1 MSVIEEIAAER
12 RRQIEAEG
20 YSADHDAGHPGEL
33 ARAGAAYAN
42 EAAIELHGDGPT
54 STHPPRLWPWS
65 ASSYK
70 PKLPR
75 RALVVAAALVVA
87 EIERLDRISSKPE
100 RTEQMNM
107 SVKIE
112 TVPTV
117 PGTPYVGGYYAGQI
131 VIDGKTYALVVSPK
145 AEGQKSN
152 VIWKKDWTKATPGTQ
167 SLNDG
172 FANSEAM
179 NDDGHPA
186 AQFCRGL
193 TIGGFTDWYL
203 PSRDELEVLY
213 RNLKPT
219 TYENYT
225 SDSRLEDWGVEPGDY
240 NGVDENGNGHN
251 ASSEPLGAAYSEEV
265 PAQTI
270 AENFK
275 KGGPE
280 AFDSRWYWSS
290 TEVGSDYAWGQ
301 GFDDGYQLDVDTLIA
316 LRVRAVR
323 KVLI

>member
-1 MSVIEEIAAER
+1 MSVIEEIADER
-12 RRQIEAEG
+12 RRQIEVEG
-20 YSADHDAGHPGEL
+20 YSANHDAGHPGEMAL
-33 ARAGAAYAN
+33 AAACYAAM
-42 EAAIELHGDGPT
+42 AANVNLAVPYDE
-54 STHPPRLWPWS
+54 SESLWPWDRGS
-65 ASSYK
+65 WK
-70 PKLPR
+70 PKSTR
-75 RALVVAAALVVA
+75 RDLIRAAALVVA

-131 VIDGKTYALVVSPK
+131 VIDGKTYALVVAPK
-145 AEGQKSN
+145 AEGEKSN

-193 TIGGFTDWYL
+193 TIGGHTDWYL

-219 TYENYT
+219 TDDNWTYEN
-225 SDSRLEDWGVEPGDY
+225 RLDAWGAEPGEY

-251 ASSEPLGAAYSEEV
+251 ASSEPLGAAYSDEV
-265 PAQTI
+265 PAQTV

-275 KGGPE
+275 EGGPE

-290 TEVGSDYAWGQ
+290 TEFGSDGAWFQ
-301 GFDDGYQLDVDTLIA
+301 VFDDGGQDGVDKFGD